1 MDDSIVLSIV
11 LVVLYRCG
19 EDLKMLFSTP
29 AVQHFM
35 NSTPLHKLH
44 CNKTI
49 YQPGTLKKV
58 SEIILFI
65 IVCYINFVNQK
76 VPQAIPFSAVTLDLP
91 DVQGGVVTVTNLSLQ
106 QPPFDIHWSNLKHD
120 DLVHVFHGVIGQNRE
135 LVHTG
140 DFVMLTSVHHEEV
153 CTFILIMLKEGYYS
167 IPIYTLRTSTCL
179 L

>member
-1 MDDSIVLSIV
+1 MQNIYGNKGAPSRDIAYHFATIEHLRYICDGGCSNDKRCHQPMDDSIVLSIV

-19 EDLKMLFSTP
+19 EDLKMLFSTS

-49 YQPGTLKKV
+49 YQPGTLRKV

-65 IVCYINFVNQK
+65 IVCYIYFVNQK

-120 DLVHVFHGVIGQNRE
+120 DF
-135 LVHTG
+135 
-140 DFVMLTSVHHEEV
+140 
-153 CTFILIMLKEGYYS
+153 
-167 IPIYTLRTSTCL
+167 
-179 L
+179 